1 MVDVIFKRQNFICT
15 IYHRIHP
22 RPKWTWLS
30 PYGSVSFFLSIDL
43 IEASLATP
51 ISSINPLIAVIIG
64 ILVLKEKLNPI
75 QAMGILLIV
84 LGSIT
89 ISIS

>member
-1 MVDVIFKRQNFICT
+1 
-15 IYHRIHP
+15 
-22 RPKWTWLS
+22 
-30 PYGSVSFFLSIDL
+30 L